1 MIETRV
7 KTHRIFVLLNILRK
21 ILILCYNR
29 VKNDAADEVD
39 QNTHLHVTW
48 LKHMHQF
55 RASLKLH
62 RLKALAIPILIKTRA
77 YFSFVGTIG

>member
-39 QNTHLHVTW
+39 QNTHLHVT
-48 LKHMHQF
+48 
-55 RASLKLH
+55 
-62 RLKALAIPILIKTRA
+62 
-77 YFSFVGTIG
+77 